1 MFDLVKSFTLNW
13 GIQINTEK
21 CKTILMRRAIQEEA
35 RNTKT
40 NWKSFQIKNQAE
52 AINNANS
59 VRYLT

>member
-35 RNTKT
+35 RLKPTGKAS
-40 NWKSFQIKNQAE
+40 K
-52 AINNANS
+52 
-59 VRYLT
+59 